1 MKTISWKAEH
11 FGDQVKSE
19 VDLNL
24 DSSLDSQGDDLR
36 VLLLLTMH
44 VSPPLASGALR
55 LLFRYFSQ
63 RHKIL
68 QAGPVTL
75 LCQPL
80 RILQAEPDID
90 GLRLL
95 VEKSEFWIYKAKM
108 ASAGQLSRRCC

>member
-11 FGDQVKSE
+11 FDDQVKSE
-19 VDLNL
+19 VDLDL

-68 QAGPVTL
+68 QASKQVQL
-75 LCQPL
+75 LFSVSHF
-80 RILQAEPDID
+80 E
-90 GLRLL
+90 
-95 VEKSEFWIYKAKM
+95 SYKQ
-108 ASAGQLSRRCC
+108 SPTWTDCVF